1 MARRTRI
8 AVMLDEEELK
18 MVEQLMVIERRDS
31 MSGMIRWCI
40 IQEFKRVFQLPKS
53 RAKK

>member
-1 MARRTRI
+1 MARQRI
-8 AVMLDEEELK
+8 AVMLDKEELK

-40 IQEFKRVFQLPKS
+40 IQEFKRVFQLPK
-53 RAKK
+53 KKGTK